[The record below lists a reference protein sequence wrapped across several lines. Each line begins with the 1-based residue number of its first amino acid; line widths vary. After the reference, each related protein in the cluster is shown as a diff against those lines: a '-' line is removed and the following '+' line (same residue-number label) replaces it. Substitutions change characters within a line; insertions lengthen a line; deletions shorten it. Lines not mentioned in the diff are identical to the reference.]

1 MHGFFGFKPR
11 RCKPYRGQTKGKVE
25 RTVGYVRENFM
36 IRKNL
41 KLYSKYKVLIIDEI
55 GYLPTNIQ
63 GANLFFQLIA
73 RRYEKIQLFLQQK
86 NFGEWG
92 EIFQDNVISAAII
105 DRVSHLCNVV
115 KIIGESYRLKESKA
129 LFNKK
134 TN

>member
-1 MHGFFGFKPR
+1 MQCIKSVVCRHVLIQNLLKANF
-11 RCKPYRGQTKGKVE
+11 
-25 RTVGYVRENFM
+25 EN
-36 IRKNL
+36 KLEEKL

-55 GYLPTNIQ
+55 GYLPTNLQ

-73 RRYEKIQLFLQQK
+73 RRYEKNTTIFTTNI

-105 DRVSHLCNVV
+105 DRVLHHCNVL

-134 TN
+134 TD

>member
-1 MHGFFGFKPR
+1 M
-11 RCKPYRGQTKGKVE
+11 
-25 RTVGYVRENFM
+25 
-36 IRKNL
+36 

-73 RRYEKIQLFLQQK
+73 RRNEKNTTIFTTNK
-86 NFGEWG
+86 NLGEWD
-92 EIFQDNVISAAII
+92 ETFQDNVISAAII
-105 DRVSHLCNVV
+105 DRVLRHCNVV

-134 TN
+134 N